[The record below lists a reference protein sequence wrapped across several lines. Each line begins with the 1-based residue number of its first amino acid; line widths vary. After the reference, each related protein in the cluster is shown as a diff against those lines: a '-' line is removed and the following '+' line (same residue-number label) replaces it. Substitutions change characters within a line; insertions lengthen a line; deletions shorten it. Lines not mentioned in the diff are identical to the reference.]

1 MADSKLRLQIVT
13 ALDNAGIKATKD
25 QVESLNKTLS
35 KTGDG
40 NKLGEVER
48 TIGKMEGP
56 LGKLQELFENCNGT
70 IAKFGVKSLAVLA
83 AFKAGWDIGEWIN
96 EKIINPL
103 FGIKDPIEELKKENR
118 ELRAEYDKA
127 TEAFVTAS
135 QKFSSNTTNSI
146 QSLDKEIGNVEKLR
160 QAWNRLNKAKTD
172 YYNSNQDI
180 EIQRLERE
188 RFEDVSK
195 LQATGDFEGANQINA
210 LYDFYRKQ
218 LEAKKEIAT
227 FDNESL
233 SLEKRI
239 NDEQEKRLKLNDKL
253 HTLQSQ
259 YARLQKER
267 TELDTNDR
275 LGYTVQEYNKLVA
288 DNEKQT
294 QAIRAQ
300 LKATKNDIQLSYKES
315 RALEIDAA
323 TRANNRL
330 VLSDRLNLDID
341 RAALNYDNTVMEN
354 GNRLGIQFNDAY
366 LNQLNQ
372 NSTQSYDDLVKAI
385 SDGISEGVGL
395 LLEAK

>member
-96 EKIINPL
+96 EKVINPL
-103 FGIKDPIEELKKENR
+103 LGIKDPIEELKKENR

-172 YYNSNQDI
+172 YYNSNQEI
-180 EIQRLERE
+180 EIQKLERE

-195 LQATGDFEGANQINA
+195 LQATGDFEGADQINA

-253 HTLQSQ
+253 HALQSQ
-259 YARLQKER
+259 YTRLQKER

-372 NSTQSYDDLVKAI
+372 NSTQSYDDLVKAV
-385 SDGISEGVGL
+385 SDGISEGIGL
-395 LLEAK
+395 LLETK

>member
-13 ALDNAGIKATKD
+13 ALDNAGIKATKE

-40 NKLGEVER
+40 NKLGEIER

-56 LGKLQELFENCNGT
+56 LDKLQELFEQGNGA
-70 IAKFGVKSLAVLA
+70 IAKFGVKALAVLA

-96 EKIINPL
+96 EKVINPL
-103 FGIKDPIEELKKENR
+103 FSITDPIEELKKRNR

-135 QKFSSNTTNSI
+135 QKFLSNTTNNI
-146 QSLDKEIGNVEKLR
+146 QSLDKEIGNIEKLR

-180 EIQRLERE
+180 EIQILERE
-188 RFEDVSK
+188 RFEDILK
-195 LQATGDFEGANQINA
+195 LQEIGDFEGADQMNA

-218 LEAKKEIAT
+218 LEAKKAIAT

-239 NDEQEKRLKLNDKL
+239 NDEQEKRLKLNVKFQI
-253 HTLQSQ
+253 LQSQ
-259 YARLQKER
+259 YARLNKER
-267 TELDTNDR
+267 TELDTNNR
-275 LGYTVQEYNKLVA
+275 LGYNEQEYNKLVA
-288 DNEKQT
+288 ENEKQK
-294 QAIRAQ
+294 QAIKAQ
-300 LKATKNDIQLSYKES
+300 IKAIKNDIQLSYKES

-323 TRANNRL
+323 TRENNRL
-330 VLSDRLNLDID
+330 ILSDRLNLDID
-341 RAALNYDNTVMEN
+341 RAALNYDNITAEY
-354 GNRLGIQFNDAY
+354 GNPLGIQFHDDY
-366 LNQLNQ
+366 LNQLSQ
-372 NSTQSYDDLVKAI
+372 NSIQSYDALVKAI
-385 SDGISEGVGL
+385 SDGISEGVGT